1 MKRIDRDNNG
11 FVEIDEMSKW
21 LKEIKRNATLKDS
34 ESRWELFQEYS
45 TLDKYLSVNYG
56 ALETCKISYELTF
69 YLVLS
74 IIKFIKYLIK

>member
-11 FVEIDEMSKW
+11 FVEIDELSKW

-45 TLDKYLSVNYG
+45 TLDEYLSVNYG
-56 ALETCKISYELTF
+56 ALETCKIFCEFKS
-69 YLVLS
+69 
-74 IIKFIKYLIK
+74 FI